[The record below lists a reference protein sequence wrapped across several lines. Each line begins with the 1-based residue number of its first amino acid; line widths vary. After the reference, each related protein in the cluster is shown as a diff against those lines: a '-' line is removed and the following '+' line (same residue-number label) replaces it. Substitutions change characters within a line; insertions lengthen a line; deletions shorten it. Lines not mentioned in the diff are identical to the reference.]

1 MQSAIAMSDRRGLS
15 GPVKPA
21 EKPAGPTEA
30 SGGIAAK
37 VRQVKQRLFSPRTAA
52 LMAAKA
58 STDAP
63 NNRQG
68 FLAKLELPRR
78 SVSFQASL
86 AEFFLVN
93 RLRARSQQSK
103 QAAEILERAS
113 HIVFVTCKHWF
124 AEEDQKPG
132 RHETRI

>member
-1 MQSAIAMSDRRGLS
+1 MRDSRGLS
-15 GPVKPA
+15 GPVNPA

-37 VRQVKQRLFSPRTAA
+37 VRQVTQRLFPPRTAA
-52 LMAAKA
+52 LMPAKA
-58 STDAP
+58 DTVSP
-63 NNRQG
+63 NNKPG
-68 FLAKLELPRR
+68 FLAKLELPKR
-78 SVSFQASL
+78 SVSFKASL

-113 HIVFVTCKHWF
+113 HVVFVTCKHWF

>member
-1 MQSAIAMSDRRGLS
+1 M
-15 GPVKPA
+15 P
-21 EKPAGPTEA
+21 
-30 SGGIAAK
+30 
-37 VRQVKQRLFSPRTAA
+37 
-52 LMAAKA
+52 AKA
-58 STDAP
+58 DVASPT
-63 NNRQG
+63 NRPG
-68 FLAKLELPRR
+68 FLAKLELPWR

-86 AEFFLVN
+86 AEFFLVS

>member
-1 MQSAIAMSDRRGLS
+1 MKDKRGLG
-15 GPVKPA
+15 GPVKLA
-21 EKPAGPTEA
+21 EKPVEATEA
-30 SGGIAAK
+30 AGGIAAR
-37 VRQVKQRLFSPRTAA
+37 VRQVRQRLFPPRMAGSKADKQTAIVPA
-52 LMAAKA
+52 GK
-58 STDAP
+58 P
-63 NNRQG
+63 G

-78 SVSFQASL
+78 SLNIQASL

-103 QAAEILERAS
+103 QSAEILERAS

>member
-1 MQSAIAMSDRRGLS
+1 MQLAVVMSDRRGSS
-15 GPVKPA
+15 GPLKSA
-21 EKPAGPTEA
+21 ENPAGRIKA

-52 LMAAKA
+52 LMPARAETV
-58 STDAP
+58 SP
-63 NNRQG
+63 NHKPG

-78 SVSFQASL
+78 SVSFKASL

>member
-1 MQSAIAMSDRRGLS
+1 MVMKGRQDPDGPAEPIESESTI
-15 GPVKPA
+15 GPV
-21 EKPAGPTEA
+21 EV
-30 SGGIAAK
+30 SGGLVAK
-37 VRQVKQRLFSPRTAA
+37 VRQVRQRLFPSRTSATKAA
-52 LMAAKA
+52 ETSGKP
-58 STDAP
+58 SE
-63 NNRQG
+63 NQSV
-68 FLAKLELPRR
+68 LATKNLARR
-78 SVSFQASL
+78 SVNFQASI

-124 AEEDQKPG
+124 AEDDQKPG

>member
-1 MQSAIAMSDRRGLS
+1 MRDRRGLS

-21 EKPAGPTEA
+21 EKPAGSTEA

-37 VRQVKQRLFSPRTAA
+37 VRQVKQRLFPPRTAA
-52 LMAAKA
+52 LMSA
-58 STDAP
+58 SADAVSSSHKP
-63 NNRQG
+63 G

-78 SVSFQASL
+78 SVSFKASL

-93 RLRARSQQSK
+93 RLRARSHQSK

-113 HIVFVTCKHWF
+113 HIVFVTCKNWF

>member
-21 EKPAGPTEA
+21 EKPAGSTEA

-37 VRQVKQRLFSPRTAA
+37 VRQVTQRLFPPRAVP
-52 LMAAKA
+52 LMPAKA
-58 STDAP
+58 GMASP
-63 NNRQG
+63 NNKSG
-68 FLAKLELPRR
+68 FLAQFELSKR
-78 SVSFQASL
+78 SVSFKASL

-93 RLRARSQQSK
+93 RLRARCQHSK

-113 HIVFVTCKHWF
+113 HIVFVTCKNWF